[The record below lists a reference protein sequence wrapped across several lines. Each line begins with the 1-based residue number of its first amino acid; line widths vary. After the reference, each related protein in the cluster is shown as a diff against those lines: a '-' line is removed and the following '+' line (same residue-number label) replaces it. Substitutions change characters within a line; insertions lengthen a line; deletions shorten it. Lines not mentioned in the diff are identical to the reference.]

1 MPIDINNISNS
12 TQTKRASEQK
22 HVKVVSKDTDSSAAA
37 SPDNRSVKQDSVS
50 LTGSATRIK
59 ALEEQVARLP
69 IVDTQKVEE
78 IRNAINNGTFEF
90 NSDRIAE
97 KMIQFENDL
106 L

>member
-1 MPIDINNISNS
+1 MPIDINNINNS
-12 TQTKRASEQK
+12 TQTKRTVEQK
-22 HVKVVSKDTDSSAAA
+22 HVKVVSKGSDNSAAA
-37 SPDNRSVKQDSVS
+37 GSDNRAVVQDSVN